1 MTEVVEAPENQIWG
15 SYDKTVKKIKI
26 VLAVAWVL
34 FQIISAM
41 LNVPDPARARVIHLT
56 FALIFVYLTFPFRRG
71 NKNIMSALEGCANIL
86 AILLA
91 IAGAVYMYTQYDL
104 LIWRIGVPLPGD
116 IIFGLIEIVLILE
129 AVRRSLGWPLVILVS
144 LFILYGYVGPHM
156 PSILA
161 HRGLSTARI
170 MSNLY
175 LGDGGIWGI
184 LLGVSTTYVAS
195 FIIFGSFF
203 NITGAGAWFID
214 ISYGLAGWMTGGP
227 AKMAVIASAL
237 FGTISGNSAANV
249 VTTGTF
255 TIPLMKRVGYNNAF
269 AGAVESV
276 SSTGGQIMPPVMGAA
291 AFLMVQVLGL
301 PYAVIAKAALLPA
314 ILYFGSELICVHFEA
329 KRVKLEG
336 LPRTELPPIWATF
349 KRGWFFLLPI
359 LVLLYLIFWQQ
370 LSPIFAAL
378 VSAFV
383 SLLIAVFNKNNRL
396 NVKKLIE
403 ACKDASNNMIQ
414 VAVACAAAGIL
425 VGMVSLTGLGF
436 RISELILYISGENLM
451 ITLVLSAFASIIFG
465 IGMPTTAVYIVVSSL
480 IAPAIVELGVP
491 ALAAHLFIFYFA
503 CISAITPPVAVA
515 AYAAAPLAKADPM
528 DVGVKAFRLGLVAF
542 IIPFMFV
549 DNQALLLEGS
559 FLTIFSAIISSTLG
573 ICALS
578 GAVTGWLISDLKL
591 WERVVLFM
599 AALGMLKV
607 GLATDIVGF
616 VVLVFFIIKNLR
628 RNKAAGEAV

>member
-1 MTEVVEAPENQIWG
+1 MTATVEAPAENQMWG
-15 SYDKTVKKIKI
+15 SYTKLVANTKI
-26 VLAVAWVL
+26 VLAIAWVL
-34 FQIISAM
+34 FQIASAM

-56 FALIFVYLTFPFRRG
+56 FAMTFVYLSFPFRRG
-71 NKNIMSALEGCANIL
+71 NNNVMHPFERVVNIF

-91 IAGAVYMYTQYDL
+91 IIGAIYMYTQYDL

-116 IIFGLIEIVLILE
+116 IIFGFIEIVLILE
-129 AVRRSLGWPLVILVS
+129 AVRRCMGWPLVILVV
-144 LFILYGYVGPHM
+144 LFIVYGYVGPYM
-156 PSILA
+156 PSILS

-184 LLGVSTTYVAS
+184 LLGVSATYVAS

-203 NITGAGAWFID
+203 NITGAGTWFIN
-214 ISYGLAGWMTGGP
+214 ISYGLAGWMAGGP

-269 AGAVESV
+269 AGAVEAV

-291 AFLMVQVLGL
+291 AFLMVQILGVSY
-301 PYAVIAKAALLPA
+301 PVIVKAALLPA
-314 ILYFGSELICVHFEA
+314 ILYFASELVGIHFEA
-329 KRVKLEG
+329 KKLKLEG
-336 LPRTELPPIWATF
+336 LPRNELPPIWDTF
-349 KRGWFFLLPI
+349 KQGWFYLLPVI
-359 LVLLYLIFWQQ
+359 VLLYLIFVQQ
-370 LSPIFAAL
+370 LSPIYSAL
-378 VSAFV
+378 VASFV
-383 SLLIAVFNKNNRL
+383 SIAISVFNKNNRIS
-396 NVKKLIE
+396 IE
-403 ACKDASNNMIQ
+403 KFKDACIDASGNMIQ

-451 ITLVLSAFASIIFG
+451 ITLVLSAIASIIFG

-480 IAPAIVELGVP
+480 IAPAIVDLGIQP
-491 ALAAHLFIFYFA
+491 MAAHLFIFYFA
-503 CISAITPPVAVA
+503 CLSAITPPVAVA

-528 DVGVKAFRLGLVAF
+528 DVGIKAFKLGLVAF

-549 DNQALLLEGS
+549 DNQALMLEGS
-559 FLTIFSAIISSTLG
+559 ILTVSLAIISAMLG
-573 ICALS
+573 VCALCGSIS
-578 GAVTGWLISDLKL
+578 GWFITNLKL
-591 WERVVLFM
+591 WERILLFV
-599 AALGMLKV
+599 AAIVMLKV
-607 GLATDIVGF
+607 GLVTDIIGAAI
-616 VVLVFFIIKNLR
+616 LAFFIVRNLG
-628 RNKAAGEAV
+628 KKSE

>member
-1 MTEVVEAPENQIWG
+1 MTAAVDVPANHMWG
-15 SYDKTVKKIKI
+15 SYAKVVTKIKI
-26 VLAVAWVL
+26 ALAIAWVI
-34 FQIISAM
+34 FQIVSAM

-71 NKNIMSALEGCANIL
+71 NKNVMLSFEGFINIF

-91 IAGAVYMYTQYDL
+91 IMGAVYMYSQYDL

-116 IIFGLIEIVLILE
+116 IIFGFIEIVLILE
-129 AVRRSLGWPLVILVS
+129 AARRSMGWPLVILVV
-144 LFILYGYVGPHM
+144 LFIVYGYVGPYM
-156 PSILA
+156 PSILS

-170 MSNLY
+170 MSSLY

-203 NITGAGAWFID
+203 NITGAGAWFINL
-214 ISYGLAGWMTGGP
+214 SYGLAGWMTGGP

-269 AGAVESV
+269 AGAVEAV

-291 AFLMVQVLGL
+291 AFLMVQILGVSY
-301 PYAVIAKAALLPA
+301 PVIVKAALLPA
-314 ILYFGSELICVHFEA
+314 ILYFASELVGIHFEA
-329 KRVKLEG
+329 KKLKLEG
-336 LPRTELPPIWATF
+336 LPRNELPPIWATF
-349 KRGWFFLLPI
+349 KQGWFYLLPVI
-359 LVLLYLIFWQQ
+359 VLLYLIFVQQ
-370 LSPIFAAL
+370 LSPIYSAL
-378 VSAFV
+378 VASFV
-383 SLLIAVFNKNNRL
+383 SLGISVFNKNNRISV
-396 NVKKLIE
+396 NKLKD
-403 ACKDASNNMIQ
+403 ACVDASNNMIQ

-451 ITLVLSAFASIIFG
+451 ITLVLSAIASIIFG

-480 IAPAIVELGVP
+480 IAPAIVDLGIQP
-491 ALAAHLFIFYFA
+491 IAAHLFIFYFA
-503 CISAITPPVAVA
+503 CLSAITPPVAVA

-528 DVGVKAFRLGLVAF
+528 DVGIKAFKLGLVAF
-542 IIPFMFV
+542 IIPFMFI

-559 FLTIFSAIISSTLG
+559 ILTVSLAIISAMLG
-573 ICALS
+573 VCALCGAIS
-578 GAVTGWLISDLKL
+578 GWFITNIKV
-591 WERVVLFM
+591 WERLLLFG
-599 AALGMLKV
+599 AAIVMLKV
-607 GLATDIVGF
+607 GLATDLIGIVILAF
-616 VVLVFFIIKNLR
+616 VVIMNLR
-628 RNKAAGEAV
+628 KERVDGD